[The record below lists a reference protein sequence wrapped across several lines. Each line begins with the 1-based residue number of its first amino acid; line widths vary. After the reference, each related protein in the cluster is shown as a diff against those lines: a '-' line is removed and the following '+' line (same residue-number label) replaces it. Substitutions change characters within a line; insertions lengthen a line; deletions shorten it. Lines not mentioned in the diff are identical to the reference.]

1 VHELAFGNRSVN
13 CSENRLFVPDRG
25 GEAGSGDRPGAVV
38 EPLGTPGQ
46 DLPASGY
53 LNQLTSLRDALK
65 SAHGVEATPDHNA
78 ARRTVTGE
86 EPVTRRI
93 RKQRDDLVV
102 EPENP
107 VVGRVSLE
115 ETKTVEA
122 VRPLPQVAEPERK
135 LQDEGRFMMEPAEPV
150 LEFRRAVADSRT
162 WSENGGNAVRR

>member
-1 VHELAFGNRSVN
+1 
-13 CSENRLFVPDRG
+13 
-25 GEAGSGDRPGAVV
+25 
-38 EPLGTPGQ
+38 
-46 DLPASGY
+46 
-53 LNQLTSLRDALK
+53 
-65 SAHGVEATPDHNA
+65 
-78 ARRTVTGE
+78 VTGE